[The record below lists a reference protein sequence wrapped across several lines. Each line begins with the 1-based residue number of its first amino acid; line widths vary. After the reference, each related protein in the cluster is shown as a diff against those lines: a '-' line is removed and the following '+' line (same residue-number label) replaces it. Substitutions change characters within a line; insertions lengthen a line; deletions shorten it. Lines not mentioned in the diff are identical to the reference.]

1 MAEIPSA
8 DTAVIEFIENDSNIL
23 LIAPHA
29 VETTPYDDIGTA
41 ELTRRIAAYLECS
54 AVINT
59 SYRKPIFGK
68 PERNNG
74 IPSLIKKC
82 LNLNIVEQAERAIS
96 FIDKIKAVVDTAG
109 LTYVFWIHGI
119 ADNNIEAIDGNAQC
133 LIGYGQPDK
142 DEEPNYTAAQEI
154 IQKLIEKLKDNEINV
169 LEAPNNSDYR
179 GWKPEYMNQWCNN
192 NTYNFNQAQSIQ
204 LEFKYTGIRAT
215 ESLDSAARSIGQAIK
230 ETTQEEGMAK
240 KSNKDVEQADKTVPA
255 QVETEIQEAEVL
267 TSSEETKSDDTK
279 SSEVAGENKIT
290 GTLSTEVKGYT
301 EDGNV
306 GDTAQA
312 DINKNLPEI
321 VENYVMDTIEED
333 AAYEAITDDQVAAM
347 TEDDKVNVTFNK
359 LRGIFVK
366 HFHNAMLDAGQYII
380 KVFYNND
387 YQLAK
392 EKKYNH
398 TESIS
403 KLIKKLKNESQGNS
417 PSKTWIYDAINL
429 ALDDYYFDNIE
440 NKNISSAYGN
450 LGHSHKVNLTYAPDD
465 KKEQLITEIIA
476 IEAETNK
483 KCSVVKIR
491 ELISKHKRELNP
503 ADMPISE
510 ILTIDLAAFDDNIL
524 KDLQKEIDTQYKK
537 LQEKTK
543 LYKAKLDEIKNHLK
557 SKTN

>member
-1 MAEIPSA
+1 MAETKTGKYKDI
-8 DTAVIEFIENDSNIL
+8 DFIESDSNIL

-29 VETTPYDDIGTA
+29 VVNLPFDDENTVR
-41 ELTRRIAAYLECS
+41 LTRRIRKNIGCS
-54 AVINT
+54 SVINRKF
-59 SYRKPIFGK
+59 RKPDADNEGDKANHLLDLNMVEHAEQVEEFI
-68 PERNNG
+68 N
-74 IPSLIKKC
+74 SIKK
-82 LNLNIVEQAERAIS
+82 
-96 FIDKIKAVVDTAG
+96 VVDKDG
-109 LTYVFWIHGI
+109 IIYVFWIHGI
-119 ADNNIEAIDGNAQC
+119 SDNNIEAIDPDALC

-142 DEEPNYTAAQEI
+142 DEEPRYTARQEI
-154 IQKLIEKLKDNEINV
+154 IQRLIESLSSNSINAIESPPDS
-169 LEAPNNSDYR
+169 LYR
-179 GWKPEYMNQWCNN
+179 GYDVNRMNQWFR
-192 NTYNFNQAQSIQ
+192 THGYTLEQVQSIQ
-204 LEFKYTGIRAT
+204 LEFKYDGIRDKK
-215 ESLDSAARSIGQAIK
+215 SLEKAAKNIGEAIK
-230 ETTQEEGMAK
+230 ATTEEEVMAK
-240 KSNKDVEQADKTVPA
+240 KSNKDVEQADKAVPA
-255 QVETEIQEAEVL
+255 KVENDIQDAEVL
-267 TSSEETKSDDTK
+267 TSTEETNSNDTK
-279 SSEVAGENKIT
+279 SSEVAGEIKVSKN
-290 GTLSTEVKGYT
+290 LPAEVKGVT

-306 GDTAQA
+306 GDIAQT
-312 DINKNLPEI
+312 DIKNNLPEI
-321 VENYVMDTIEED
+321 VENPVMDTTQED
-333 AAYEAITDDQVAAM
+333 VDYEAITDAQVAAM

-359 LRGIFVK
+359 LKGIFVK

-429 ALDDYYFDNIE
+429 ALDEHYFDNIE

-465 KKEQLITEIIA
+465 KKENIIEEIIK